1 MAEEKGIW
9 IITAEDIKPTKKMR
23 GSKSKSFWDDDVQ
36 GVGEEEEAGFIS
48 TQTLQQNL
56 SAFLANIDETLE
68 KVNTTDLKSVFKIEE
83 IELSVGVNGQGK
95 IGLSGIG
102 AQAGGNAGI
111 KLKLKRKI

>member
-9 IITAEDIKPTKKMR
+9 IITAEDTNSATKMKAN
-23 GSKSKSFWDDDVQ
+23 KSRSFWDDDLQ
-36 GVGEEEEAGFIS
+36 SASEEEAGFIS
-48 TQTLQQNL
+48 VETLQQNL

-68 KVNTTDLKSVFKIEE
+68 KVNTTDLKSGFKIEE

-95 IGLSGIG
+95 IGLSAIG
-102 AQAGGNAGI
+102 VQAGGNAGI